1 MELRGKKLG
10 LLVCGP
16 PGEAAFMHAIGLAQT
31 AIVAGVKVYFYCI
44 DEAVRG
50 IDHPRLQN
58 LKERGLNLFGCAY
71 AADRRQIVLSET
83 AVFSGLGTVS
93 DLMAGTDRFL
103 VFP

>member
-16 PGEAAFMHAIGLAQT
+16 PEAAAFMHAVSLAQV
-31 AIVAGVKVYFYCI
+31 AIEAEAKVYLYCI

-50 IDHPRLQN
+50 IDDPRLQH
-58 LKERGLNLFGCAY
+58 LKQQGLNLFGCAY
-71 AADRRQIVLSET
+71 AADRRQIVLTEA
-83 AVFSGLGTVS
+83 AVFAGLGTLS
-93 DLMAGTDRFL
+93 DLMAGADRFL